1 MKGQK
6 ADKIFS
12 KKNSAF
18 FLKICYL
25 NREKAHSPLNII
37 FQKKYQAQSSFALAI
52 SNSLFL
58 LWVLIKISNFE
69 KVKTGSLIN
78 PETRKPFHLGYQ
90 PPKQWVPLYNSAQKI
105 STKDSNH
112 PRQHINLKVNHSWI
126 RDMALK
132 FIKPKLYVH
141 FSNETRDRSSH
152 GRSSVRK
159 VVLRHLA
166 KFTGK
171 HLCQSLFFKKVAGLR
186 RNSFTEHLQGTASK
200 RSWFPTSCS

>member
-1 MKGQK
+1 M
-6 ADKIFS
+6 
-12 KKNSAF
+12 
-18 FLKICYL
+18 
-25 NREKAHSPLNII
+25 
-37 FQKKYQAQSSFALAI
+37 
-52 SNSLFL
+52 
-58 LWVLIKISNFE
+58 
-69 KVKTGSLIN
+69 IN

-152 GRSSVRK
+152 GRSSVREG
-159 VVLRHLA
+159 VLRHLA

-186 RNSFTEHLQGTASK
+186 RNSFTEHLRGLLPNGVGFLHLPVSLKTDLTDLRCKNSK
-200 RSWFPTSCS
+200 RRCWFPV